1 MITKPVWTIRD
12 QYELQNS
19 SYGCAK
25 AATKHDDER
34 KNEASKKEYT
44 SDKKKH
50 EIIIISDSYATGCA
64 ADVQH

>member
-1 MITKPVWTIRD
+1 MITKPVWTITD

-19 SYGCAK
+19 SDGCAK
-25 AATKHDDER
+25 AVTKHDDER

-50 EIIIISDSYATGCA
+50 EIISDSYATGCA